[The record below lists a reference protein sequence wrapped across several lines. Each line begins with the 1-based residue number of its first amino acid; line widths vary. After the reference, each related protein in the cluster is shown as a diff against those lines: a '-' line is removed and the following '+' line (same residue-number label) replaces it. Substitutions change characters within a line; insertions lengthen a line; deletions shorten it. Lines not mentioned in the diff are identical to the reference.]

1 MRPPPTIQSYM
12 EQIAK
17 QPKASE
23 AQGSQV
29 PQSPQMPQG
38 PHSPTMPQGPPG
50 SAQFAAQREVQKFK
64 ALQERRAQLMGELQ
78 NIEAQ
83 LNKTQ
88 GGLEVFQAM
97 GILKSSTE

>member
-1 MRPPPTIQSYM
+1 MRPPPSIQSYM

-17 QPKASE
+17 QQPKAQDQAPS
-23 AQGSQV
+23 
-29 PQSPQMPQG
+29 
-38 PHSPTMPQGPPG
+38 G

-64 ALQERRAQLMGELQ
+64 ALQERRAQLVGELQ

-97 GILKSSTE
+97 GILKSSAE

>member
-1 MRPPPTIQSYM
+1 MQSYM

-17 QPKASE
+17 PKVAE
-23 AQGSQV
+23 AQ
-29 PQSPQMPQG
+29 
-38 PHSPTMPQGPPG
+38 QGPPG

-64 ALQERRAQLMGELQ
+64 ALQERRAQLVGELQ

-97 GILKSSTE
+97 GIIKSSVE

>member
-1 MRPPPTIQSYM
+1 MQSYL

-17 QPKASE
+17 HPKPEGLPQAPTQ
-23 AQGSQV
+23 APQGSNNS
-29 PQSPQMPQG
+29 QSAPQG
-38 PHSPTMPQGPPG
+38 VPG
-50 SAQFAAQREVQKFK
+50 SALFAAQREVQKFK
-64 ALQERRAQLMGELQ
+64 ALQERRAQLVGELQ

-97 GILKSSTE
+97 GVLKSSTE

>member
-1 MRPPPTIQSYM
+1 MSMRAPPTIQSYM

-17 QPKASE
+17 QPKVDTA
-23 AQGSQV
+23 
-29 PQSPQMPQG
+29 
-38 PHSPTMPQGPPG
+38 QGPPG

-97 GILKSSTE
+97 GVLKSLAE